1 MLRPGVSNPPAAAP
15 AETPSPRPVLKAAG
29 LVLFRLFRNAVLCVF
44 LATFGACCLGI
55 GIHVLGRRICG
66 EGSAVE
72 EAGWAILVRA
82 MRLLL
87 RLFPAFFPL
96 FTSRLYEHVM
106 FIVEEGTDKVQKAVR
121 FVRLLCS
128 IAQFRRLE
136 HLTLV

>member
-15 AETPSPRPVLKAAG
+15 AATPSPRPALKAAA
-29 LVLFRLFRNAVLCVF
+29 LVLFRLLRNTVLCVF

-96 FTSRLYEHVM
+96 FTSRLYEHAM
-106 FIVEEGTDKVQKAVR
+106 FIVEDGTDKVQKAVR